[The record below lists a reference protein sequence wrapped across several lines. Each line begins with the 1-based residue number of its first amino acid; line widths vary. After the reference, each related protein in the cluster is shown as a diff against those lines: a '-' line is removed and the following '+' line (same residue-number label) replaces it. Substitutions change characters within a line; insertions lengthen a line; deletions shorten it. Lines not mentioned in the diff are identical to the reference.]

1 MKYAVIGTGAL
12 GGYYGARLAHA
23 GAEVHF
29 LLNTDYERVRWHGL
43 VVESVEG
50 DFSLPRVHAHR
61 EAGDL
66 PPCEFIL
73 VCLKATQNHLL
84 PSLLPPTGA
93 VVLLQNG
100 LGAEEELARHI
111 GPERIM
117 AGLAFLCA
125 NKIGPGHI
133 KHLAYGA
140 VLFAEFTGGLTDRLR
155 QLGADFER
163 AGIPVTLEADLAS
176 ARWHKLVWNIP
187 FNGLS
192 VVLNA
197 DTSELISH
205 PAMRALAEA
214 LMREVAAAASA
225 CGHPI
230 DESFIQKMLADTAKL
245 KSYRTSMRLD
255 HDAGRPME
263 IEAIFGNPLR
273 VARAAGAVSPR
284 IETLYRQ
291 LKFLDSR
298 LLKI

>member
-1 MKYAVIGTGAL
+1 VKYAVIGAGAL

-29 LLNTDYERVRWHGL
+29 LLNTDYEHVRQNGL
-43 VVESVEG
+43 VVESVDG
-50 DFSLPRVHAHR
+50 DFSLPGVHACR
-61 EAGDL
+61 EPGEL
-66 PPCEFIL
+66 PPCDFVL

-111 GPERIM
+111 GPERIL
-117 AGLAFLCA
+117 AGLAFLCS

-140 VLFAEFTGGLTDRLR
+140 VLFAEFAGGLSDRLR

-163 AGIPVTLEADLAS
+163 AGIPVTLEADLGS

-197 DTSELISH
+197 DTAEMISH
-205 PAMRALAEA
+205 PATRALAEA
-214 LMREVAAAASA
+214 LMREVAAAAAA

-230 DESFIQKMLADTAKL
+230 NESFIQKMLADTAKL
-245 KSYRTSMRLD
+245 KTYRTSMQLD
-255 HDAGRPME
+255 HAAGRPME
-263 IEAIFGNPLR
+263 VEAILGNPLR
-273 VARAAGAVSPR
+273 AAQAAGAASPR
-284 IETLYRQ
+284 IETLYHQ

-298 LLKI
+298 QRRV